1 MGGHRKSPRIDYRAL
16 LMLLSAIVTASVL
29 SAGKGQAEKA
39 RSALALDVSSPVDIA
54 DGNCSFGPAFDEAF
68 RNMIVQDG
76 LRGARARAVVIGGQ
90 RRIPRLTATRN
101 PWVGKQGFRDYES
114 VVRFGR
120 TMRWNGLRL
129 TGLRAN
135 TVWEGEAT
143 ALEFA
148 DRPGRVRAAL
158 LRIGVDVPLP
168 PGFRDIPIDAC
179 SAQIMIEARGRG
191 SSLIC
196 SSGC

>member
-1 MGGHRKSPRIDYRAL
+1 MGGDRKSPRTDYRAL

-54 DGNCSFGPAFDEAF
+54 NGNCSFGPAFDEAF

-90 RRIPRLTATRN
+90 RRIPRLTGTRN
-101 PWVGKQGFRDYES
+101 PWVGEQGFRDYES
-114 VVRFGR
+114 VVHFSRALH
-120 TMRWNGLRL
+120 WNGLRL

-148 DRPGRVRAAL
+148 DRPERVRDAL
-158 LRIGVDVPLP
+158 RAIGLEMPLP
-168 PGFRDIPIDAC
+168 PEARDIPIDAC
-179 SAQIMIEARGRG
+179 SAQIMIEARRGG